1 VKRVGLYVTDE
12 QEKWLK
18 KQTKKLGLS
27 GVSELIRRIID
38 SVKNGKESGE

>member
-1 VKRVGLYVTDE
+1 MKRIGLYVTDE

-18 KQTKKLGLS
+18 KQTKKFGLS

-38 SVKNGKESGE
+38 SVKGDK